1 MHLITLRRYYI
12 DLPAERHG
20 SALVFSL
27 GNETLT
33 LELSVADNA
42 KENGIIKC
50 LIRLQCV
57 YDNLNFEGTGK
68 KVEVWRV
75 QLIKK

>member
-1 MHLITLRRYYI
+1 MLRRYYI

-27 GNETLT
+27 KNETLT
-33 LELSVADNA
+33 LELSVPDNA
-42 KENGIIKC
+42 KENGIDAIIKC
-50 LIRLQCV
+50 LIRLQYA
-57 YDNLNFEGTGK
+57 YDNLNFKGTGK